1 MKNTNTIKAYSK
13 EYPYKEN
20 TDSFGEQYKLMGKFL
35 SIEEALSK
43 LIPGIYVFGKNKIE
57 AKNCRPIA
65 KLSNGELILAFGQ
78 RWINDETDI
87 DNWSKISKR

>member
-20 TDSFGEQYKLMGKFL
+20 TDLFGEQYKLVGKFL
-35 SIEEALSK
+35 SIEDALSK
-43 LIPGIYVFGKNKIE
+43 LTPGIYVFGKNKTE

-65 KLSNGELILAFGQ
+65 KLSNDKLILAFGQ
-78 RWINDETDI
+78 RWVSDEMDTYR
-87 DNWSKISKR
+87 WSKIGI